1 MTVPVLE
8 PRWAAPA
15 QVRAAFSLRSGG
27 ASEPPW
33 DTLNLGVHVGDDPA
47 AVIENRRRL
56 ANALRLPAEPVW
68 LDQVHGCD
76 VFEVDEHS
84 RPAAGVRPRAD
95 ALVTRS
101 RGVVLAIQVAD
112 CLPVLF
118 SSRDG
123 RVLGAAHAGWRG
135 LAAGVLEATVAA
147 MATPAAELVAWLG
160 PSIGPAHF
168 EVGDEVREAFLAA
181 QSSLAPQP
189 INAKA
194 QGAIEAAFQLNPKG
208 RWQCDLPALA
218 RQRLA
223 AIGVT
228 QVDGGDWCTAADP
241 VRFFSHRRDQ
251 RTGRMAALIWC
262 P

>member
-1 MTVPVLE
+1 MTVLVLE

-15 QVRAAFSLRSGG
+15 GVRAAFSLRSGG
-27 ASEPPW
+27 ASESPW
-33 DTLNLGVHVGDDPA
+33 DTLNLGVHVGDDLS
-47 AVIENRRRL
+47 AVFENRRRL
-56 ANALRLPAEPVW
+56 ANALRLPSEPVW
-68 LDQVHGCD
+68 LDQVHGKD
-76 VFEVDEHS
+76 VIEVDERS
-84 RPAAGVRPRAD
+84 RPEGGSRPRAD
-95 ALVTRS
+95 AIVTRTP
-101 RGVVLAIQVAD
+101 GIVLAIQVAD

-147 MATPAAELVAWLG
+147 MARPPSDLVAWLG
-160 PSIGPAHF
+160 PAIGPAHF
-168 EVGDEVREAFLAA
+168 EVGEEVREAFLAGPPGHFGV
-181 QSSLAPQP
+181 S
-189 INAKA
+189 
-194 QGAIEAAFQLNPKG
+194 GAVEAAFQRNPKG

-223 AIGVT
+223 ALGVG
-228 QVDGGDWCTAADP
+228 QVDGGEWCTAADP

-262 P
+262 

>member
-1 MTVPVLE
+1 MTVPVLQ

-15 QVRAAFSLRSGG
+15 GVRAAFSLRSGG

-33 DTLNLGVHVGDDPA
+33 DTLNLGVHVGDDPS
-47 AVIENRRRL
+47 AVMENRRRL
-56 ANALRLPAEPVW
+56 ANALRLPSEPVW
-68 LDQVHGCD
+68 LDQVHGRD
-76 VFEVDEHS
+76 VIEVDERF
-84 RPAAGVRPRAD
+84 RPEGGSRPRAD
-95 ALVTRS
+95 ALVTRTP
-101 RGVVLAIQVAD
+101 GIVLAIQVAD

-135 LAAGVLEATVAA
+135 LAAGVLEATVEA
-147 MATPAAELVAWLG
+147 MAKPPADLVVWLG
-160 PSIGPAHF
+160 PAIGPAHF
-168 EVGDEVREAFLAA
+168 EVGEEVREAFLAGPPGH
-181 QSSLAPQP
+181 SGVS
-189 INAKA
+189 
-194 QGAIEAAFQLNPKG
+194 GAVEAAFQRNPKG

-223 AIGVT
+223 ALGVG
-228 QVDGGDWCTAADP
+228 QVDGGEWCTAADP

-262 P
+262 

>member
-1 MTVPVLE
+1 MTVTVLE

-15 QVRAAFSLRSGG
+15 HVRAAFSLRSGG
-27 ASEPPW
+27 TSEPPW
-33 DTLNLGVHVGDDPA
+33 DTLNLGVHVGDDSA
-47 AVIENRRRL
+47 AVLENRRRL
-56 ANALRLPAEPVW
+56 VHVLRLPSEPVW
-68 LDQVHGCD
+68 LDQVHGKD
-76 VFEVDEHS
+76 VIEVDERS
-84 RPAAGVRPRAD
+84 RPAVGSRPRAD
-95 ALVTRS
+95 AVVTRTS
-101 RGVVLAIQVAD
+101 GIVLAIQVAD

-147 MATPAAELVAWLG
+147 MATPASDLISWIG

-168 EVGDEVREAFLAA
+168 EVGDEVREAFLVSQSGAA
-181 QSSLAPQP
+181 S
-189 INAKA
+189 
-194 QGAIEAAFQLNPKG
+194 AFHPNPRG

-223 AIGVT
+223 TLGLT
-228 QVDGGDWCTAADP
+228 RVDGGDWCTAADP

-251 RTGRMAALIWC
+251 TSGRMAALIWC
-262 P
+262 